1 MRELTKPFWIY
12 LKGLLFLLL
21 GVLAAS
27 VLLASQPEW
36 KTAFLLAVTV
46 WAFCRFYYFMFYV
59 IERYVDATYK
69 FSGIASF
76 IRYLLR
82 PRRRDLRRPGPQ

>member
-1 MRELTKPFWIY
+1 MREITQPFWIY
-12 LKGLLFLLL
+12 VKGALFLLL

-59 IERYVDATYK
+59 IEHYVDATYK

-76 IRYLLR
+76 IRYVLGS
-82 PRRRDLRRPGPQ
+82 RRRNLRRPGQQ

>member
-12 LKGLLFLLL
+12 LKGLLFLITGL
-21 GVLAAS
+21 LAAT
-27 VLLASQPEW
+27 VLFLSQPEW

>member
-21 GVLAAS
+21 GVLAAA

-36 KTAFLLAVTV
+36 KTGFLLAVTV
-46 WAFCRFYYFMFYV
+46 WACCRFYYFMFYV
-59 IERYVDATYK
+59 IEHYVDTRYK
-69 FSGIASF
+69 FSGIVSF
-76 IRYLLR
+76 IRYVLG
-82 PRRRDLRRPGPQ
+82 PGRRDVRRPGQQ